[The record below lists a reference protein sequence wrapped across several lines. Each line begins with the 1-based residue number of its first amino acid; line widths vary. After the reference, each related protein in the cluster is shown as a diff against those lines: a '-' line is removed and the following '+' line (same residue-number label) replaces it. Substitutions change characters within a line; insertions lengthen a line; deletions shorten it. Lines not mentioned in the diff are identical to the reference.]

1 MLAVDLVLSMATR
14 RYHGGCAD
22 GYQGNGDVSD
32 DAGDDISNTYESGLC
47 ADVNGRSGGL

>member
-1 MLAVDLVLSMATR
+1 VLAVDLVLSMATR

-32 DAGDDISNTYESGLC
+32 DAGDVIGDAYESGLC
-47 ADVNGRSGGL
+47 TDVNGRSGGV